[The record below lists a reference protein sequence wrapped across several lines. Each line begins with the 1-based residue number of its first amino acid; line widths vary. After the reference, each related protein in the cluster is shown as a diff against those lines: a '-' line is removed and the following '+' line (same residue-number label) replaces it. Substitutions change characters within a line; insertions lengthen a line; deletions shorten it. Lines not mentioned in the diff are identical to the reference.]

1 MFDLQ
6 RIKELAGL
14 NNEESEQILI
24 QIPDNASYTA
34 FAKAVAKE
42 LKEGYGKHNF
52 KPFLQAL
59 IAELKEDEFR

>member
-1 MFDLQ
+1 MFDVQ

-14 NNEESEQILI
+14 SNEESGQISI
-24 QIPDNASYTA
+24 NIPDNTSYSD

-59 IAELKEDEFR
+59 IAELKDGSK

>member
-14 NNEESEQILI
+14 QEEETKGIQIE
-24 QIPDNASYTA
+24 IPDNASYVE

-42 LKEGYGKHNF
+42 LKEGYGSHNF
-52 KPFLQAL
+52 KPFIQAL
-59 IAELKEDEFR
+59 IAELKNESR